1 MPDPA
6 KIWEAIPCP
15 DIGRPSK
22 FTCTTTIHGK
32 SREPLLPFVNLHN
45 LSDRLRPRIW
55 YIDISPL
62 LKAQD
67 VACLGARYLG
77 LMMPVSVEQAA
88 KLAGIGRDLMYE
100 YVRSR
105 ADPIPQMR
113 VGRSKTLIRTSAI
126 PEYMR
131 RRETV

>member
-6 KIWEAIPCP
+6 KIWEAAPCP

-45 LSDRLRPRIW
+45 LFDRLRPRIW

-77 LMMPVSVEQAA
+77 LMSLT
-88 KLAGIGRDLMYE
+88 KGSSL
-100 YVRSR
+100 S
-105 ADPIPQMR
+105 
-113 VGRSKTLIRTSAI
+113 IRTPGFFLRDSLRGLERSAHGGPFPFI
-126 PEYMR
+126 
-131 RRETV
+131 